1 MGGRDKGLILLR
13 RAAPGDCD
21 KVWQWRNH
29 PSVRRFSI
37 DPGKIDLERHREW
50 FQRVLKSRKQVL
62 LIALRNEEEVGVLRF
77 DLDAKTRA
85 ATLSIY
91 VKPGRHHRGIG
102 TEMMKAGEEWLRAT
116 KPSMKRMVATVGV
129 ENRVS
134 LRLFRRAGFK
144 TQFSLLS
151 KAL

>member
-1 MGGRDKGLILLR
+1 MGESDKGPILLR
-13 RAAPGDCD
+13 RAAPEDCD

-37 DPGKIDLERHREW
+37 DPGKINLERHREW

-62 LIALRNEEEVGVLRF
+62 LIALRNEEEVGVLRLDF
-77 DLDAKTRA
+77 DEKARA

-102 TEMMKAGEEWLRAT
+102 TEMMKAGEGWLRE
-116 KPSMKRMVATVGV
+116 KRPSVRRVVAMVRRDNA
-129 ENRVS
+129 VS
-134 LRLFRRAGFK
+134 ARLFSKAGFRPVISVYSK
-144 TQFSLLS
+144 TL
-151 KAL
+151 